1 MWVSSR
7 VVAFYWNR
15 HNATRMAARPP
26 TSDDDASDPAVFGIA
41 AMDEYLRDAD
51 LSFPATPEDVLDA
64 VGDPEVPCGPNA
76 RDVALSTALQRTNRR
91 EFRSRRDLQDELHE
105 AFEQERREG
114 GGIVS
119 WLRSLVA

>member
-1 MWVSSR
+1 
-7 VVAFYWNR
+7 
-15 HNATRMAARPP
+15 MAARPP
-26 TSDDDASDPAVFGIA
+26 TSDDDPSDPAVFGIA